1 MQHFY
6 LNILQKY
13 YQIPILGTLDM
24 SGNFYQKRYSKL
36 VETLKFI
43 CMQKTSTLRM
53 LVPARQQRWYY
64 LVGNFDDQSVE
75 IYLQEN
81 LMLICMQKNQLHL

>member
-1 MQHFY
+1 
-6 LNILQKY
+6 
-13 YQIPILGTLDM
+13 
-24 SGNFYQKRYSKL
+24 
-36 VETLKFI
+36 
-43 CMQKTSTLRM
+43 M

>member
-24 SGNFYQKRYSKL
+24 SGNFYQK
-36 VETLKFI
+36 
-43 CMQKTSTLRM
+43 
-53 LVPARQQRWYY
+53 P
-64 LVGNFDDQSVE
+64 
-75 IYLQEN
+75 
-81 LMLICMQKNQLHL
+81 